1 MNLFKDTTTKDILRE
16 IQPLVDQILALES
29 QTKNLGREDFAR
41 KTEEF
46 YTRLDNG
53 ETLDDILPEA
63 FALCREA
70 DWRILGK
77 KPYPCQIQ
85 AGIILH
91 KGMLAEMKTGEGKT
105 LTATMPLYLNALDRK
120 GAHLYTSNAY
130 LARRDKEEME
140 PVYNLLGIPVHLVV
154 DYNHATLT
162 DFTNGITYVDGIQGG
177 FSFLMGCLL
186 SPSSGGLAPQ
196 HLHYALLDE
205 VDSVLIDRSNTPL
218 LAADPSGDN
227 PDPNNPFTKMLHYAD
242 RFVQDLEVKILERNA
257 APEELDPEKKDA
269 CVIPAEHRV
278 FLTSAGYEKL
288 YIAAEEFIATLDTPD
303 TKEAETA
310 RLEAA
315 VLNALKARY
324 LFTRGNDYVVK
335 DERVYLLEKTTGR
348 ILPYSE
354 FGDNLHQ
361 AIEIKEQLLH
371 SPEIH
376 STTMIHLPGFYG
388 MYDKLSSMTGTAGVG
403 TFSET
408 ELRETYGLVTV
419 QIPPNKPSQRIDH
432 PVEIYATQA
441 EKHAAVLHA
450 VQQAHAKERPVLVGV
465 LSITEGKALSDL
477 LTAHNLPHNLLTA
490 ENEANEAAIVAVA
503 GAPGAITVA
512 TDMAGRGTD
521 IALGGARRDVVRTMM
536 NDPAAGEIKLTML
549 DVLHYYYGGPLIPQE
564 FYNAFFQADRL
575 EKQAKPNSIGLQW
588 MLDNYAVPFLY
599 PPQKKC
605 QQKFPVYTEAARFL
619 EETLLDAITQERG
632 TAVHRNADKFIAQ
645 NGHEVPVV
653 KLRELDYIYTM
664 KAPVT
669 AAEEKDR
676 AFYHAMQEIIMPA
689 LAKLISYAYDRINRE
704 LVHSRKDSHYALE
717 YINLDYIKEAF
728 KFKVLENG
736 RLGIELTPKGIKSDR
751 YIHELADI
759 LRNIPVIP
767 YEVFRILRAKYL
779 KLKTEAEARYAAH
792 RQKILD
798 AGGLLVLGTGLH
810 PSRRIDDQL
819 RGRSGRQ
826 GDPGESR
833 FFTSAEDELFVQFH
847 NDGEAAKLN
856 KKTYPFT
863 ETDHF
868 APMSDC
874 QTRKDGIDYQIRK
887 AQHFYDDRR
896 DQLYIEYRELD
907 YALRD
912 PREMLRLLFDP
923 KRNAINRF
931 DILLQAQET
940 HEARCA
946 LLKKYGI
953 QDAEPET
960 LRKRLYAAQKSWE
973 TLFDDLQDA
982 KQTGRGNAFEK
993 SLYTWLTEKTGGAE
1007 KSPLAP
1013 FILSPKWVKYL
1024 PEDPAAEG
1032 KALNYVSFNVRNWG
1046 RFCESYESI
1055 VEDFKNKYRV
1065 TIGEYGEAERTIEFV
1080 RATTLDYDLYALMRF
1095 AGEMLRTFPAGG
1107 PSIRPLIEQAKAL
1120 TSTPFASVEWLETT
1134 GTALLQTLFDNYLP
1148 VNELKRWNFPA
1159 LRQILHSLQ
1168 LAADTD
1174 AAPAPEER
1182 TAYYDRC
1189 HRRFELLCHGL
1200 LRIQYG
1206 LAKHALYGI
1215 LFPTVAERDSAI
1227 RYPYTPWQDDFPGGT
1242 GGDVL
1247 TGKWLHHYVQDMLPP
1262 YPAWQRAIVY
1272 DYYLPIWQPDK
1283 IYLYCYRLWKGDKA
1297 AKAFHDR
1304 FLPANLTKEQQFAFG
1319 LFLNLWLCPDKPE
1332 NAGAALANAAL
1343 YAPYSLTNLEEITRW
1358 KTVDGK
1364 KRLSVICENPN
1375 LPAEE
1380 VQL

>member
-1 MNLFKDTTTKDILRE
+1 MNLFKDTTTRDILRE
-16 IQPLVDQILALES
+16 IQPLVDQIIALES
-29 QTKNLGREDFAR
+29 QTKNLGREEFAR

-46 YTRLDNG
+46 YMRLDNG

-140 PVYNLLGIPVHLVV
+140 PVYNLLGIPVHLVL
-154 DYNHATLT
+154 DMNNAHLT
-162 DFTNGITYVDGIQGG
+162 DFTNGITYLDSDQGG
-177 FSFLMGCLL
+177 FSFLN
-186 SPSSGGLAPQ
+186 SRVGLAPQ

-205 VDSVLIDRSNTPL
+205 VDSVLIDRSNSPL
-218 LAADPSGDN
+218 LLASAEEKPAQN
-227 PDPNNPFTKMLHYAD
+227 EQFTKMLLYAD
-242 RFVQDLEVKILERNA
+242 RFVQELDVKMLERDA

-269 CVIPAEHRV
+269 CVIPADYRV
-278 FLTSAGYEKL
+278 FLTSAGHEKL
-288 YIAAEEFIATLDTPD
+288 CTAAEEFIATMDAPD
-303 TKEAETA
+303 TNDTETA

-315 VLNALKARY
+315 VLNALRARSLY
-324 LFTRGNDYVVK
+324 ARDRDYVVK
-335 DERVYLLEKTTGR
+335 EDHVYLLNKTNGR
-348 ILPYSE
+348 ILPNSRLA
-354 FGDNLHQ
+354 DNLHQ
-361 AIEIKEQLLH
+361 AIEIKEKVPLSTELH
-371 SPEIH
+371 SMA
-376 STTMIHLPGFYG
+376 TIHLPGFYR

-441 EKHAAVLHA
+441 EKQAAVLHA

-465 LSITEGKALSDL
+465 LSIPEGKALSDL
-477 LTAHNLPHNLLTA
+477 LTAHNLPHKLLTA
-490 ENEANEAAIVAVA
+490 ENEAAEATIVAAA

-521 IALGGARRDVVRTMM
+521 IALGVARRDVVHTMM

-564 FYNAFFQADRL
+564 FYNAFFEADRL

-605 QQKFPVYTEAARFL
+605 QQKFPVYAEAARFL
-619 EETLLDAITQERG
+619 EETLLDAITQERS
-632 TAVHRNADKFIAQ
+632 TAVYRKADELIAQ
-645 NGHEVPVV
+645 NGHKVPVGEL
-653 KLRELDYIYTM
+653 KDLDYIQTM
-664 KAPVT
+664 KAPVI
-669 AAEEKDR
+669 AGEEKDR
-676 AFYHAMQEIIMPA
+676 AFYHAMQCIIMPA
-689 LAKLISYAYDRINRE
+689 LANLISYAYDRINRE
-704 LVHSRKDSHYALE
+704 LVSSREGRCHDLK
-717 YINLDYIKEAF
+717 YIKEAL

-736 RLGIELTPKGIKSDR
+736 RLGIELTSKGINSD
-751 YIHELADI
+751 YYTHELEDI

-767 YEVFRILRAKYL
+767 YEVFRILLAKYRR
-779 KLKTEAEARYAAH
+779 LKTEAEARYAAQ
-792 RQKILD
+792 RQKVLD

-810 PSRRIDDQL
+810 SSRRIDDQL

-826 GDPGESR
+826 GDPGESC
-833 FFTSAEDELFVQFH
+833 FFTSVEDELFVQFH

-863 ETDHF
+863 ETDYF
-868 APMSDC
+868 SPMSDC
-874 QTRKDGIDYQIRK
+874 QTCKDGKDYQTRK
-887 AQHFYDDRR
+887 AQHFFNDRY
-896 DQLYIEYRELD
+896 DQLFVEHRELQH
-907 YALRD
+907 ALCD

-931 DILLQAQET
+931 DILLQAQGT

-1013 FILSPKWVKYL
+1013 FILPPKWVKYL

-1032 KALNYVSFNVRNWG
+1032 EALNYASFNEENWG
-1046 RFCESYESI
+1046 RFCEFYESI
-1055 VEDFKNKYRV
+1055 VEDFKNKYRI
-1065 TIGEYGEAERTIEFV
+1065 TIGEYGEAERTLGFV
-1080 RATTLDYDLYALMRF
+1080 RVTTLDYDLYALMRF

-1120 TSTPFASVEWLETT
+1120 TSTPFASIEWLETT
-1134 GTALLQTLFDNYLP
+1134 GTALLQILFENYLP
-1148 VNELKRWNFPA
+1148 VNEPKRWNFPA

-1168 LAADTD
+1168 LAADMD

-1215 LFPTVAERDSAI
+1215 LFPTVAERNAAI
-1227 RYPYTPWQDDFPGGT
+1227 RYPYMPWQDDFPGGT
-1242 GGDVL
+1242 DGDVL

-1272 DYYLPIWQPDK
+1272 DYYLPVWQPDK
-1283 IYLYCYRLWKGDKA
+1283 IYLYCYRLWNGDKA
-1297 AKAFHDR
+1297 TKAFHCR
-1304 FLPANLTKEQQFAFG
+1304 FIPANLTKEQHLAFG
-1319 LFLNLWLCPDKPE
+1319 LFLDLWLCPDKPE

-1343 YAPYSLTNLEEITRW
+1343 YAPYSLTNLEEIMKW
-1358 KTVDGK
+1358 ETVDGK